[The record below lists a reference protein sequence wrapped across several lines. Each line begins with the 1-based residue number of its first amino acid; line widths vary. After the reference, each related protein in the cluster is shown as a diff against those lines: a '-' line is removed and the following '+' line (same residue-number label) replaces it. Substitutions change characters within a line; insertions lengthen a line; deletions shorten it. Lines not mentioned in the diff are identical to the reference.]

1 MKTGL
6 TPKHWRFLLTLFIVL
21 LVVDVLVYYI
31 TGQKDLNADPNLQ
44 DRNIETAGKLW
55 LNGYLGTLFH
65 FRFLGNINWLILP
78 LAWIYRKQILASRVL
93 LCLSAFM
100 VLSLILIG
108 LKGYFN
114 PRYQFTLLPLIVMI
128 IVAGIWQLP
137 TIRPDW
143 ISLRQPILILLLLA
157 CMGNMFLILGGE
169 RAIRNFNRVL
179 GDKSKGPVQVT
190 ESLPECVAY
199 VKELHLC
206 LDSLL
211 APGEKVLVNNLPEV
225 YYYTKAF
232 GHYYWCG
239 SDLLYGREGPALLF
253 KNRSPEQAR
262 SYIVD
267 TLGCSWVYT
276 FKSYN
281 RYNPA
286 FETFLKEDCEQR
298 YSDYD
303 FTELY
308 RIRR

>member
-6 TPKHWRFLLTLFIVL
+6 NKHHWKVL
-21 LVVDVLVYYI
+21 LLLATTLLLVDVLVYYI
-31 TGQKDLNADPNLQ
+31 TGQKDLSADPNLQ

-78 LAWIYRKQILASRVL
+78 LAIIYRREIVKNRVL
-93 LCLSAFM
+93 MALSVFM
-100 VLSLILIG
+100 LLSLVLIG

-114 PRYQFTLLPLIVMI
+114 PRYQFTLLPIVIMLL
-128 IVAGIWQLP
+128 VAGVWQLP
-137 TIRPDW
+137 TILPDW
-143 ISLRQPILILLLLA
+143 APLRQPILLLLTLA
-157 CMGNMFLILGGE
+157 CLGNMWLILGGE
-169 RAIRNFNRVL
+169 RAIRNFNRVMA
-179 GDKSKGPVQVT
+179 DKSSGPVKAA
-190 ESLPECVAY
+190 EPLPEGVQY
-199 VKELHLC
+199 VQELHLC
-206 LDSLL
+206 LDSLI

-239 SDLLYGREGPALLF
+239 SDLLYGQHGPKLLF
-253 KNRSPEQAR
+253 HDRNQEQVKR
-262 SYIVD
+262 FLSD
-267 TLGCSWVYT
+267 TLGCTWIYT

-286 FETFLKEDCEQR
+286 FENFLKEDCEQR

-308 RIRR
+308 RIRP